1 MSRISPSTLSVI
13 SAALS
18 VERGFSDATHSQIE
32 QALQALLP
40 GNASEDNSSVLRPG
54 EYFLVHDEED
64 QYDGLLTYHSL
75 DSFEAFVDDMQAEMG
90 NRDFD
95 ERFSVY
101 IVRKQVSFQIERKTR
116 VIMK

>member
-1 MSRISPSTLSVI
+1 MTCISPSTLSVI

-18 VERGFSDATHSQIE
+18 GERSFASATHSQIE

-40 GNASEDNSSVLRPG
+40 DHASGDNSSVLRPG
-54 EYFLVHDEED
+54 EYFLVYDEDDRYSGLED
-64 QYDGLLTYHSL
+64 YHSM
-75 DSFEAFVDDMQAEMG
+75 EALKDFVNEMQEEMED
-90 NRDFD
+90 RDFD
-95 ERFSVY
+95 DRFSVY

>member
-13 SAALS
+13 AAALS
-18 VERGFSDATHSQIE
+18 VERGFSDASHSQIE

-40 GNASEDNSSVLRPG
+40 GNTSGDNSSVLRPG
-54 EYFLVHDEED
+54 EYFLVHDEDDRYSGLED
-64 QYDGLLTYHSL
+64 YHSL
-75 DSFEAFVDDMQAEMG
+75 DSFEAFVDDMQSEME

-95 ERFSVY
+95 DRFSVY